1 MNRNLKIRY
10 KMAGREDPTLTL
22 LSKKERKAVKKHQ
35 VINRILFQLYLH

>member
-22 LSKKERKAVKKHQ
+22 LLRKEKKADKEYQ
-35 VINRILFQLYLH
+35 VIKRILFQLYLH